1 MALRKKRES
10 REQRQFVRRST
21 KKRMV
26 LRRPAHLGKVIAIL
40 LMLIVVAV
48 LALVWGSRL
57 KADSDA
63 YREAKEM
70 GAWTLNSEIA
80 VAHPVPVP
88 DIQAIAIKPEGNVG
102 DILIQNS
109 HEGVIMTLNTA
120 DGTLLYQSA
129 LGMAAGRPIN
139 AEAVSLA
146 QDVERVQKRDLRV
159 TCAFTVTCFTATD
172 TTTYAYLRGLD
183 LALLREF
190 AEAGMNDLLLFGL
203 PAGDDLQDAQ
213 TVEFLTDLKHLFSD
227 LPNPPAIGV
236 ALLPESY
243 TTDQIHI
250 SSDPQGDEAAGI
262 PAGTVPLYAG
272 NITPARIL
280 NICDYLAVD
289 LRSLTPDEV
298 EATLPHI
305 RYAYVRYSLRLLVDK
320 TDPGSVENTLSHGF
334 ERVFEMNPPVEA
346 GN

>member
-40 LMLIVVAV
+40 LVSIAVVA
-48 LALVWGSRL
+48 LALVWGSSL

-63 YREAKEM
+63 YHEALEM
-70 GAWTLNSEIA
+70 GAWTLNPEIA

-88 DIQAIAIKPEGNVG
+88 DIKALAIKPEGNVG

-129 LGMAAGRPIN
+129 LGAAAGRPVT
-139 AEAVSLA
+139 AEAVSLV
-146 QDVERVQKRDLRV
+146 QDVERVQKRNLRV
-159 TCAFTVTCFTATD
+159 TCAFTVTCFTAPD
-172 TTTYAYLRGLD
+172 TATYAYLRGLD
-183 LALLREF
+183 LALLREY

-203 PAGDDLQDAQ
+203 PTGDDLQDAL
-213 TVEFLTDLKHLFSD
+213 TVEFITDLKHLLSD

-236 ALLPESY
+236 ALPPESY
-243 TTDQIHI
+243 ATDQTYVP
-250 SSDPQGDEAAGI
+250 SDPEGDEAAGI
-262 PAGTVPLYAG
+262 PAGTAPLYAG

-280 NICDYLAVD
+280 NVCDYLAMD
-289 LRSLTPDEV
+289 LRSHTADGV
-298 EATLPHI
+298 AAILPHI
-305 RYAYVRYSLRLLVDK
+305 RYAYVRYSLRLLVDQR
-320 TDPGSVENTLSHGF
+320 DPAIAKDAESHGF
-334 ERVFEMNPPVEA
+334 ERIFEMTPPIE
-346 GN
+346 